1 MGFWPAR
8 ALRGCRRW
16 SPRLLFGGGLIGI
29 GLIDLGLANTARLAP
44 RGVSPVFLA
53 AAFMILAGFPAVAG
67 MAAGNGLLQFITS
80 AFAVGFLAPWAA
92 NGVATLVGLGL
103 GGLAIDVVG
112 VVPVISAGALMW
124 VAGGVVAL
132 VRLPRERGDATA
144 RGQRPGEA

>member
-1 MGFWPAR
+1 V
-8 ALRGCRRW
+8 L
-16 SPRLLFGGGLIGI
+16 
-29 GLIDLGLANTARLAP
+29 
-44 RGVSPVFLA
+44 LA

-67 MAAGNGLLQFITS
+67 LAAGNGLLQSLTS
-80 AFAVGFLAPWAA
+80 DAFRGRVFGALEAA

-132 VRLPRERGDATA
+132 VRLSPERADAPA
-144 RGQRPGEA
+144 RAQSAGEA